1 MIPQMSKTAL
11 SETSYFTG
19 DIDVARGGEIIQG
32 HSKLYLNLQIPKASL
47 YCLLAE
53 LMSSGGME
61 WRELSPALKRISN
74 LATQ

>member
-1 MIPQMSKTAL
+1 MIPQMSKTGL

-19 DIDVARGGEIIQG
+19 DMDGAPGGEIIQG

-53 LMSSGGME
+53 LMSSGGIG
-61 WRELSPALKRISN
+61 WRELSSALKRISN